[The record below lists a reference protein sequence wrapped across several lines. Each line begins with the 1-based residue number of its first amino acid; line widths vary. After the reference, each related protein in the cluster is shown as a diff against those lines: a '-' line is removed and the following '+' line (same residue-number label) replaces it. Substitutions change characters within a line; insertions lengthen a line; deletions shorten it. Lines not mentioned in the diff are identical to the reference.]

1 MIVMLDKYAF
11 MKSCLVFLASVVPAL
26 ALIAEQSAQV
36 TLYCN
41 SLRFPPA
48 SSGSQTL
55 SLTTA
60 SDPTQINNELAPVP
74 DPTLPSYGSGFAL
87 DDPTLGAITGQIYF
101 DTPPPS
107 DTNDDGFDDFYQVA
121 QAVPSTVTQGEF
133 FTAVDNGTVTATWGR
148 EAGSST
154 GSCSVQLTAKTFG
167 QLGTFT
173 FTFELLTYKGVLN
186 YTPATNPITGSLN
199 LTNVESASNLLTG
212 PVTLTRADGAKRFNN
227 LTLQAGTLTNAQ
239 SQVLSYQAQQ
249 IQRDVNRNTNYYGF
263 MIFADGDLTTSTP
276 DFTQWVLSIDDSN
289 DANHNGVPDLSDDPS
304 PPVSTPPL
312 LSLTQSGNQLLL
324 TITAA
329 ASQSYQLQEIVS
341 LGQTNWQTTQ
351 TVAVTNSPQTVLLPI
366 PETPTRFWRL
376 RAP

>member
-1 MIVMLDKYAF
+1 
-11 MKSCLVFLASVVPAL
+11 
-26 ALIAEQSAQV
+26 
-36 TLYCN
+36 
-41 SLRFPPA
+41 
-48 SSGSQTL
+48 
-55 SLTTA
+55 
-60 SDPTQINNELAPVP
+60 
-74 DPTLPSYGSGFAL
+74 
-87 DDPTLGAITGQIYF
+87 
-101 DTPPPS
+101 
-107 DTNDDGFDDFYQVA
+107 
-121 QAVPSTVTQGEF
+121 
-133 FTAVDNGTVTATWGR
+133 
-148 EAGSST
+148 
-154 GSCSVQLTAKTFG
+154 
-167 QLGTFT
+167 
-173 FTFELLTYKGVLN
+173 VLN

-212 PVTLTRADGAKRFNN
+212 PVALTRADGAKRFNN

-312 LSLTQSGNQLLL
+312 LSLTHSGNQLLL